1 MNFFESI
8 RSAFQSLISN
18 KMRSLL
24 TMLGIIIGISSVILM
39 SSLGKG
45 GQKQITG
52 EMSKTGYGNFEITVD
67 SDSDYYREKYLLD
80 DSDLDLV
87 KSVESVSFASPK
99 IESRIRY
106 VNKDNNYRGELT
118 ATTYDYENIEELT
131 YLEGRPFLRS
141 EHESREKL
149 IVIDDITAKSFYPDE
164 SAVGKTIELELEK
177 GQGRISFIVV
187 GVFENPAGKVA
198 SIMGAPG
205 IPRFGRIPLNT
216 AKQLLDVDTYDTI
229 VVKSNDPE
237 NIVTA
242 MEDVKSALEEKNSIS
257 SDISDIYEISESVS
271 RGSSFDNIL
280 STLNIFVTSVASIS
294 LLVGGIGVMNIM
306 LVSVTERIR
315 EIGIRKA
322 LGAKNMDIL
331 VQFLIESVI
340 LTSVGGILGII
351 IGILGAFAVGNILE
365 VVPIFSS
372 TILLVSVTVS
382 TLIGIIFG
390 VVPARKA
397 SLLNPIEALRVD

>member
-99 IESRIRY
+99 IDSRIRY

-118 ATTYDYENIEELT
+118 ATTCDYENIEELT
-131 YLEGRPFLRS
+131 YLEGRPFLKS

-149 IVIDDITAKSFYPDE
+149 IVIDDITARSFYPDE
-164 SAVGKTIELELEK
+164 SAVGKTIELELQK
-177 GQGRISFIVV
+177 GQQRIRFIVV

-216 AKQLLDVDTYDTI
+216 AKQLFDVDTYDTI
-229 VVKSNDPE
+229 VVKPDDPE

-242 MEDVKSALEEKNSIS
+242 MEDVKSTLEEKNSIS
-257 SDISDIYEISESVS
+257 SDMSDIYEISETVS

-280 STLNIFVTSVASIS
+280 STLNIFITSVASIS

-340 LTSVGGILGII
+340 LTSVGGLLGIVV
-351 IGILGAFAVGNILE
+351 GILGAFAVGDMLE

>member
-45 GQKQITG
+45 GQEQITG

-67 SDSDYYREKYLLD
+67 GDSDYYREKYLLD
-80 DSDLDLV
+80 DSDL
-87 KSVESVSFASPK
+87 KSVQGVESVSFASPK

-106 VNKDNNYRGELT
+106 VNKDTNYRGELT
-118 ATTYDYENIEELT
+118 ATTYDYENIEEVT
-131 YLEGRPFLRS
+131 YLEGRSFLKS
-141 EHESREKL
+141 EYEGREKL
-149 IVIDDITAKSFYPDE
+149 IVIDSITAKSFYPNE
-164 SAVGKTIELELEK
+164 SAVGKTIEVELEK
-177 GQGRISFIVV
+177 GQGRINFIVV
-187 GVFENPAGKVA
+187 GVFENPAAKVA

-205 IPRFGRIPLNT
+205 VPRFGRIPLNT

-229 VVKSNDPE
+229 VVKSDNPE
-237 NIVTA
+237 SMVTA
-242 MEDVKSALEEKNSIS
+242 MEDVKSALEDKNNIS
-257 SDISDIYEISESVS
+257 SDMSDIYEISESVS
-271 RGSSFDNIL
+271 RGSSFDSIL

-322 LGAKNMDIL
+322 LGARNMDIL
-331 VQFLIESVI
+331 IQFLIESVI
-340 LTSVGGILGII
+340 LTFVGGMLGIG
-351 IGILGAFAVGNILE
+351 IGVLGAFAVGDILE
-365 VVPIFSS
+365 VTPIFST
-372 TILLVSVTVS
+372 TILLISVTVS